1 MKFAIMILGGSM
13 TTLII
18 TLASFFIIFILGLLI
33 AGTYNNFQNYIIR
46 INEAEANIDSTLRTR
61 FDLLNKSI
69 DIIKANTKIE
79 GDILTI
85 IVKLRSRKLSNFDL
99 DRRLY
104 EGIKEFNKHK
114 EEHPEL
120 KKSEV
125 FTKIDISL
133 SESEAEIVAFRK
145 YYNDIITD
153 YNKLVKRF
161 PSNIIALIFKFKPK
175 LYFDGKNMS
184 DDDTKDFKL

>member
-1 MKFAIMILGGSM
+1 M

>member
-1 MKFAIMILGGSM
+1 M

-18 TLASFFIIFILGLLI
+18 SLASFFIIFILGLLI
-33 AGTYNNFQNYIIR
+33 ANTYNNFQNYIIR

-99 DRRLY
+99 DRQLY

-125 FTKIDISL
+125 FTIIDISL

-161 PSNIIALIFKFKPK
+161 PSNIIALFFKFKPK
-175 LYFDGKNMS
+175 LYFVGKDMI
-184 DDDTKDFKL
+184 DDDYKDFKF

>member
-1 MKFAIMILGGSM
+1 M
-13 TTLII
+13 TILII
-18 TLASFFIIFILGLLI
+18 SLASFFIIFIIGLLI
-33 AGTYNNFQNYIIR
+33 ANTYNNFQNYIIR

-69 DIIKANTKIE
+69 DIIKANTKIK
-79 GDILTI
+79 GDIMTI

-99 DRRLY
+99 DRQLY
-104 EGIKEFNKHK
+104 EAIKEFNKHK

-125 FTKIDISL
+125 FTRIDISL

-161 PSNIIALIFKFKPK
+161 PSNIIALFFKFKQKP
-175 LYFDGKNMS
+175 YFDGKDMN
-184 DDDTKDFKL
+184 DGETKDFKL